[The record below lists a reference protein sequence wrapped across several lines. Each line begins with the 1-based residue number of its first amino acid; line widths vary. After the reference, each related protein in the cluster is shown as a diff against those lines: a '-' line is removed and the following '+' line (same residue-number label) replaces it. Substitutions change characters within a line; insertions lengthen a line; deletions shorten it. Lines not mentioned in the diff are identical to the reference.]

1 MNDSRDPL
9 AQLIDADAAL
19 PGPDAP
25 ALDRAWSG
33 IEQGLASGGPAPV
46 LDTQPLLASPT
57 GLGWAGLT
65 IVALAV
71 AAAVVAVAGVGPD
84 PVVASPGLVP
94 QLERPPRAPAPP
106 EPAPDPVIAPDEPA
120 ASPTD
125 PLTTPRAA
133 PRTRPAKT
141 KPKPEPQPKPSLADE
156 LALMRRLSQALSR
169 GDNARASKLLRQHQ
183 REFPKGALLEE
194 RQAAAV
200 RIACG
205 RNEEGAGAKR
215 AAFEARWPKSMHTAA
230 IRNAC
235 EG

>member
-19 PGPDAP
+19 PGPDGP
-25 ALDRAWSG
+25 ALDRTWSG

-46 LDTQPLLASPT
+46 LDTQPLLASST

-65 IVALAV
+65 IVALAIT
-71 AAAVVAVAGVGPD
+71 AAVVAVAGVGPD
-84 PVVASPGLVP
+84 PV
-94 QLERPPRAPAPP
+94 
-106 EPAPDPVIAPDEPA
+106 IAPDEPVP
-120 ASPTD
+120 SPAD
-125 PLTTPRAA
+125 PLPTPRAA
-133 PRTRPAKT
+133 PRARPAKA
-141 KPKPEPQPKPSLADE
+141 KPKPESQPKPSLADE
-156 LALMRRLSQALSR
+156 LALMRLLSQALTR
-169 GDNARASKLLRQHQ
+169 GDNTRASKLLRQHQ
-183 REFPKGALLEE
+183 REFPQGALLEE
-194 RQAAAV
+194 RRAAAV

-230 IRNAC
+230 IRKAC